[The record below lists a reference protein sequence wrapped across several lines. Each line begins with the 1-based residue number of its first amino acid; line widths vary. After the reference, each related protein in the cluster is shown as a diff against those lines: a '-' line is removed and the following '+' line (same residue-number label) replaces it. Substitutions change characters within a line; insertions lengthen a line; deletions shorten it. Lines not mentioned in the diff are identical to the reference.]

1 MSVTVST
8 PKENDSVK
16 VIKIKGDLDMEMSG
30 QLEAQARAAHR
41 DGVRNLLIDM
51 TDVPYMSSAGLRTL
65 HGLFELL
72 RADSPAES
80 SEAMRKGLA
89 DGTFKSPH
97 LKLLNPS
104 TRVREVLK
112 ISGYDMFLEIHSN
125 LAEAVASFK

>member
-8 PKENDSVK
+8 PKENDAVK

-30 QLEAQARAAHR
+30 QLETQARAVHK
-41 DGVRNLLIDM
+41 DGARNLLIDM

-65 HGLFELL
+65 HALFELL
-72 RADSPAES
+72 RGDSPAES
-80 SEAMRKGLA
+80 GEAMRKGLA

-104 TRVREVLK
+104 PRVREVLK
-112 ISGYDMFLEIHSN
+112 ISGYDMFLEIHTN
-125 LAEAVASFK
+125 LGAAVASFK